1 MLRHSVVSDSATQWT
16 VACQGSSVWDS
27 SGKNTGVGCHFL
39 LQGIFPTQDQTQVSH
54 SAGRRFTLWATREA
68 TLLQYKKKKKLI
80 LKKEKEAKL
89 LFPQSKLLK
98 DFLPYLLIYL
108 TLYPLSD
115 LMSSFSSHWAL
126 DALQT
131 LLIFSQLWGIFHFLK
146 CSSSSCL
153 CSWLP

>member
-1 MLRHSVVSDSATQWT
+1 MNCSLPGFFVHWVFQARVPEWVAISFSRESSQPRIKPRSPT
-16 VACQGSSVWDS
+16 VQADALPSEPP
-27 SGKNTGVGCHFL
+27 GKRLYSN
-39 LQGIFPTQDQTQVSH
+39 I
-54 SAGRRFTLWATREA
+54 
-68 TLLQYKKKKKLI
+68 KKKKKLI